1 LTAADAL
8 EARLTRIRSA
18 RVAVVGD
25 VMLDRFVYGTVERI
39 SPEAPIPVVQ
49 IEAETAA
56 LGGAGN
62 VVRNIA
68 ALEAAVAFFSVIGVD
83 AASDRITALL
93 DAERNVTAR
102 LVREPARQATVKTRY
117 FAGSQQLLRAD
128 QETVAPIAAASAD
141 EIVAVA
147 AAALAACDVLV
158 LSDYAK
164 GVLTEALVRR
174 LIDTATKAGRPVI
187 VDPKARDFARY
198 RGADIVTPNDR
209 ELALAAGLPA
219 RTDAEVEAAARAVI
233 ARTGIATVLATRGNR
248 GMSIVTRDRV
258 DHLPVKAR
266 AVFDVSGAGD
276 TVIAA
281 LAAAI
286 AAGAPVEEAAA
297 LANYAAAIVVGKVGT
312 AVARPHEIV
321 DALNDRDLTAAE
333 AKLATRD
340 EARARVAGW
349 RRTGLKVG
357 FTNGCFDLLHPGHV
371 SLLEQAGAA
380 CDRLIVG
387 LNSDAS
393 VKRLKGP
400 DRPINGERER
410 ALMLGSHGV
419 VDLVVVFDEDTPLA
433 LIEALRP
440 DVLIK
445 GADYAL
451 DQVVGGDLVQS
462 YGGRVVL
469 AKLKAGYSTTNVIG
483 RLKQTAS

>member
-1 LTAADAL
+1 MTASDAL
-8 EARLTRIRSA
+8 EARLAQIRSA

-25 VMLDRFVYGTVERI
+25 VMLDRFVHGTVERI

-68 ALEAAVAFFSVIGVD
+68 ALDAAVAFFSVVGVD
-83 AASDRITALL
+83 PASERIAALL

-102 LVREPARQATVKTRY
+102 LVREPGRQATVKTRY

-141 EIVAVA
+141 EILA
-147 AAALAACDVLV
+147 AATAALAACEVLV

-164 GVLTEALVRR
+164 GVLTDGLVRR
-174 LIDTATKAGRPVI
+174 LIDAAKKAGRRVI

-233 ARTGIATVLATRGNR
+233 ARAGVATVLATRGSR
-248 GMSIVTRDRV
+248 GMSIVTRERV
-258 DHLPVKAR
+258 EHLPVKAR

-276 TVIAA
+276 TVIAT

-286 AAGAPVEEAAA
+286 AVGASIDEAAA
-297 LANYAAAIVVGKVGT
+297 LANYAAGVVVGKVGT

-321 DALNDRDLTAAE
+321 DALNNRDLTAADV
-333 AKLATRD
+333 KLVTLD

-349 RRTGLKVG
+349 RRSGLKVG

-371 SLLEQAGAA
+371 SLLEQARAA

-387 LNSDAS
+387 VNSDAS
-393 VKRLKGP
+393 VKRLKGA

-410 ALMLGSHGV
+410 GLMLGSHAV
-419 VDLVVVFDEDTPLA
+419 VDLVVVFGEDTPLA

-440 DVLIK
+440 DVLVK

-451 DQVVGGDLVQS
+451 EQVVGGEVVQA

-469 AKLKAGYSTTNVIG
+469 AKLKAGYSTTNTIA